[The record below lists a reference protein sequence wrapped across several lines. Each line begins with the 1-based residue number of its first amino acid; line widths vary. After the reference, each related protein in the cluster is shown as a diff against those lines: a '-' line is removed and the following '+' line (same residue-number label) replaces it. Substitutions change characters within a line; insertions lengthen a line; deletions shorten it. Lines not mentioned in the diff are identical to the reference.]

1 MSLVVVEVVH
11 GVRVMVVKV
20 VLEVLVVED
29 VELTVLV
36 IQAAL
41 LLLMVLQTL
50 VEVAVDLERP

>member
-1 MSLVVVEVVH
+1 MSLVEAVAAH
-11 GVRVMVVKV
+11 GIRLMVVKV